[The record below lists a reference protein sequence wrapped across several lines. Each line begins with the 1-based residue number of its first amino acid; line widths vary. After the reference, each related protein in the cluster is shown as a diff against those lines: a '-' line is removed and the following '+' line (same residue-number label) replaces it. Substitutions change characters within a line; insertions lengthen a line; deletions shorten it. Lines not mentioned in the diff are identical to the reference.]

1 MAFIDY
7 YKVLGID
14 RSATQSDIRK
24 AYRRLAKQYHPDIN
38 KDDPKAQ
45 ERFQEINE
53 ANEVLGDPEKRKKY
67 DEYGEH
73 WAHAEEYEAQRRQY
87 EQQYGKAQG
96 TYGGFGGEGFGGFNF
111 GGFGDFTRSEGNTGG
126 FSDFFEQLFGGTRRR
141 QSHQP
146 QRGQDYE
153 AELHLTLRDAT
164 TTHKQILN
172 MGDKSIRVTIPAGVA
187 DGQRLKLRG
196 HGGEAPQGGTRGDL
210 YITFRIAPDENFTR
224 QGDDLYT
231 PLTLPLTTA
240 MLGGEVTVTTLMGET
255 LRLKVKEGTQAD
267 TKVRLKGKGMPVY
280 KKETERGD
288 LIVTYGISIPKTL
301 TSDQRELVVRLKGL
315 GL

>member
-14 RSATQSDIRK
+14 RSATQADIRK
-24 AYRRLAKQYHPDIN
+24 AYRKLAKQYHPDVN
-38 KDDPKAQ
+38 KNDPQAQ

-73 WAHAEEYEAQRRQY
+73 WAHADEYEAQRRQY
-87 EQQYGKAQG
+87 EQQYGQSQQG
-96 TYGGFGGEGFGGFNF
+96 AYGNFGGFGGFDF

-126 FSDFFEQLFGGTRRR
+126 FSDFFEQLFGGARRR
-141 QSHQP
+141 QAHQSS
-146 QRGQDYE
+146 RGQDYE
-153 AELHLTLRDAT
+153 AELHLTLRDAA

-172 MGDKSIRVTIPAGVA
+172 VGDKSIRVTIPAGVA

-196 HGGEAPQGGTRGDL
+196 YGGEAPQGGTRGDL
-210 YITFRIAPDENFTR
+210 YITFRIAPDLTFVR

-231 PLTLPLTTA
+231 ELPLPLTTA
-240 MLGGEVTVTTLMGET
+240 VLGGEVTLTTLMAET
-255 LRLKVKEGTQAD
+255 LRLKVGAGTQPEG
-267 TKVRLKGKGMPVY
+267 KLRLKGKGFPRY
-280 KKETERGD
+280 KKDGERGD
-288 LIVTYGISIPKTL
+288 LIVTFNVVLPTTL
-301 TSDQRELVVRLKGL
+301 TPEQRELFLRLQQL
-315 GL
+315 SL